1 MTTSLLLE
9 GGLAALAFL
18 LLVAYHLRLLRRLRR
33 HPEATGLGLADR
45 VRERWVEMVMAERRD
60 ILAVQTLRNWTMAAT
75 FLASTAMLLA
85 LGILSIAATSER
97 AVEVSRLLTFLE
109 GATPRLTLVKLMV
122 LAGVFLF
129 AFFNFTLAIRYYNH
143 AGYQLALPPERDPGL
158 SPEGVARGL
167 NRGGLH
173 YTLGMRAYY
182 LAVPLALWL
191 FGPELLLLGALLV
204 LLALARLDR
213 A

>member
-1 MTTSLLLE
+1 MLLE

-18 LLVAYHLRLLRRLRR
+18 LLAAYHLRLLRRVRR
-33 HPEATGLGLADR
+33 RPESTALGLADR
-45 VRERWVEMVMAERRD
+45 VRDRWVEMVMTERRD

-75 FLASTAMLLA
+75 FLASTAMLIA
-85 LGILSIAATSER
+85 LGILSVAATSQR
-97 AVEVSRLLTFLE
+97 IVEVSRLLTFLE

-129 AFFNFTLAIRYYNH
+129 AFFSFTLAIRYYNH
-143 AGYQLALPPERDPGL
+143 AGYQLALPPDREPRL
-158 SPEGVARGL
+158 SPALVARGL

-191 FGPELLLLGALLV
+191 FGPELLLLAALLV
-204 LLALARLDR
+204 LLALSRMDR
-213 A
+213 P